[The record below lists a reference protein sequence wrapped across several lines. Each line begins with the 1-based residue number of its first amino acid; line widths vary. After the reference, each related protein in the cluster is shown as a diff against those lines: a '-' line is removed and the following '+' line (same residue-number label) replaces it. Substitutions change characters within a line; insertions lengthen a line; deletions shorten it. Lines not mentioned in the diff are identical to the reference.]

1 MATSRQTK
9 ATTSSRLEVSQ
20 RLALIQQ
27 TDCSP
32 TICLS
37 LPDES
42 IDFSFFRRYNI
53 PPQNFAAA
61 KLGPTELK
69 MRGVSDPAG
78 LEMLGF
84 DALHLANPR
93 FCEACIGAYGA
104 ASVLQVFLTKPA
116 DSVAIA
122 GMPAAVLLN
131 VSTERMLNE
140 CAGAAV
146 EAAAVLKEQQSL
158 QDVQAT
164 TLLDTGIRAK
174 QLVAMGYS
182 AENVRLATGATP
194 AQLQKMGFG

>member
-9 ATTSSRLEVSQ
+9 TTSSRLEVSQ
-20 RLALIQQ
+20 RLALIQH

-37 LPDES
+37 HPDES
-42 IDFSFFRRYNI
+42 INFDFFKRHKV
-53 PPQNFAAA
+53 PPPNFAAA

-69 MRGVSDPAG
+69 MRGVSDPVG
-78 LEMLGF
+78 LAVLGF
-84 DALHLANPR
+84 DALHLANPS
-93 FCEACIGAYGA
+93 FCDSCISAYGA
-104 ASVLQVFLTKPA
+104 ASVLQVFLTQPA

-122 GMPAAVLLN
+122 GTPAATMLDVT
-131 VSTERMLNE
+131 TERLLNE

-158 QDVQAT
+158 QGVEAT

-174 QLVAMGYS
+174 QLFAMGYT
-182 AENVRLATGATP
+182 AESVRVATGATP
-194 AQLQKMGFG
+194 AQLQKMGFS